1 MQFVAPRRQSEVRHV
16 ARPTRREILDKWS
29 HIAMRLF
36 PPQMEIARAAGAT
49 SAANRRMYGTMAA

>member
-1 MQFVAPRRQSEVRHV
+1 V